1 MSDSSVRDGAVGAV
15 DEEAAGA
22 LREILT
28 DPALPVAAL
37 VSGLPL
43 AEGVHISALREA
55 LDYVTSRRIATGSTG
70 SLPQPP
76 AGGSCVLRRRPYTP
90 TNSTAWIPFLANS
103 RADRFRMR
111 R

>member
-1 MSDSSVRDGAVGAV
+1 MPDSSVRD
-15 DEEAAGA
+15 
-22 LREILT
+22 
-28 DPALPVAAL
+28 AAL
-37 VSGLPL
+37 C
-43 AEGVHISALREA
+43 EA
-55 LDYVTSRRIATGSTG
+55 LDYVTSRRIAAGSAG
-70 SLPQPP
+70 RLPQPP